1 MRIENLLPLKL
12 NKLTQKQFDRE
23 KNAGNIE
30 GTGLYLT
37 PDTSVSFEPQELP
50 AEKQAQARANIG
62 AVPAGHVDKYIAT
75 TSEAH
80 MLTLVLAYCENS
92 ATEPGRI
99 YRILVEFT
107 PTGSTFE
114 FKPGTWLF
122 EITKSSTSDVRHIK
136 ATNGSNAIMFTYD
149 GSSTSAFE
157 HGVIRED
164 LAPLKDLM
172 PVDFS
177 DNVLL
182 YSGYVLDQY
191 PNITGI
197 SAAPMEYFYFAAARM
212 VFFRIVV
219 SFSGT
224 IKAGDILRFPYYEKA
239 AGGVFVTPREGYSY
253 PITTNSP
260 RFYASHW
267 PDCLELRVAR
277 DFNTLEAD
285 DFEVLSGWFVCD

>member
-12 NKLTQKQFDRE
+12 HKLTQQQYDRE

-37 PDTSVSFEPQELP
+37 PDTSVSFEPQELS
-50 AEKQAQARANIG
+50 AEQQAQARANINAG
-62 AVPAGHVDKYIAT
+62 PAGHVDEYIAT

-80 MLTLVLAYCENS
+80 MLTRVLAYCENS
-92 ATEPGRI
+92 ATEPGRV

-136 ATNGSNAIMFTYD
+136 ATTGSNAIMFTYD

-157 HGVIRED
+157 HGITRED
-164 LAPLKDLM
+164 LT

-177 DNVLL
+177 YNVLL
-182 YSGYVLDQY
+182 NHDEVADHYTGEAR
-191 PNITGI
+191 ITVT
-197 SAAPMEYFYFAAARM
+197 PLEYMHIPSQGM
-212 VFFRIVV
+212 VFFNI
-219 SFSGT
+219 SFVF
-224 IKAGDILRFPYYEKA
+224 AGRFKKGDSLRFPYGPKVD
-239 AGGVFVTPREGYSY
+239 GGVLFRPHKKYTYAVSSR
-253 PITTNSP
+253 TTLFSAEHYQDAFTIHVNEDIDTDGWNDS
-260 RFYASHW
+260 
-267 PDCLELRVAR
+267 C
-277 DFNTLEAD
+277 DF
-285 DFEVLSGWFVCD
+285 SGWFFCD